1 MGDGSGIVNAIAK
14 KFWEYHDKIEM
25 NMTNDGEFV
34 ALPGNPWG
42 AGKYTSIL
50 EPTSRTQDFK
60 IVKEMDVEIKMDRK
74 DVKGDHF
81 VKFGG
86 WRFASE
92 AVMEAKEVIGPIVK
106 AILSEAM
113 IDSED
118 WDDYSTPDGTEIGR
132 FTKKKVKGGLMYL
145 VDKKGDC
152 LACACFLD
160 PPEPSKEI
168 DFGDGVKVEV
178 EPPTIVLVLD
188 DAKQTT
194 ADPFGDF

>member
-1 MGDGSGIVNAIAK
+1 MGDGSGIVNAIAR
-14 KFWEYHDKIEM
+14 KFWESQGKIEL

-34 ALPGNPWG
+34 AMPGNPWG
-42 AGKYTSIL
+42 AGKYQSVL
-50 EPTSRTQDFK
+50 EPTSKTQGWH
-60 IVKEMDVEIKMDRK
+60 VAKEMDVEIKMDRK

-92 AVMEAKEVIGPIVK
+92 AIMEAKELLGPVLK
-106 AILSEAM
+106 AILGEGM

-118 WDDYSTPDGTEIGR
+118 WEEDGNVSSLV
-132 FTKKKVKGGLMYL
+132 KKKVNAGILYL
-145 VDKKGDC
+145 LDKKGDC

-160 PPEPSKEI
+160 PVEPSTKI
-168 DFGDGVKVEV
+168 DFGGGVEVEV

-188 DAKQTT
+188 DAELSV
-194 ADPFGDF
+194 ADTFGDF